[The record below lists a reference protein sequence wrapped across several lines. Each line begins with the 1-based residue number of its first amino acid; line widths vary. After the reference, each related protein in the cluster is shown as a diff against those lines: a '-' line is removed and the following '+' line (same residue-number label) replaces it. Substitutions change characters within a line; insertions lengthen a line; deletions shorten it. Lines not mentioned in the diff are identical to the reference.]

1 MKKFVEYFLNNSLI
15 VNLFSVA
22 LIVAGLLFIA
32 GANREAFPNVDFGWV
47 LVQTVYP
54 GATASDVEKL
64 ISKPIED
71 ELREVSTGID
81 EVSSSS
87 VENVSV
93 VAVKLEADLAN
104 KQKVIQDIQDAVDK
118 VSDLPQ
124 DAETPEVIEL
134 NTSEIPVLRISI
146 LTRGGISTYEDELEI
161 REYVKALK
169 DRLIN
174 LPGAAKIETIGY
186 RDREMHVEVDID
198 KLDQFHIA
206 LNDITYALSNEN
218 INFPGG
224 IAKENNE
231 DVLIRTIGEFQTADE
246 IENMI
251 IRSND
256 IGELV
261 KIRDVASVKE
271 TFESEDVINKTNS
284 YKSLTLTVL
293 LKEGYDIITLVDQAK
308 EVVAEYKATL
318 PEKYDVVL
326 TNDFSFY
333 VKNRLDVLKGNGLI
347 GIVLVVLSLLVT
359 LGWRISIVTSI
370 GLPIA
375 FAGTFWMMGIQGV
388 SINLISMFGL
398 IMVLGMLVDDAI
410 IVSENIYRHLEHGE
424 KLKAAVING
433 TSEVIIPV
441 AGTILTTIAAFA
453 PLLFMGGVM
462 GKFMWALPAVVS
474 IALTM
479 SWLESMLILPSH
491 IYDMEKFFRKGKE
504 DEAVKKPKNI
514 HEVKHSPLQIRKKYV
529 TLLAF
534 VLKNRIKFLFG
545 LSFLFIF
552 TLGFV
557 FSGIIKMELFP
568 SGGIETFVVL
578 AEAPN
583 GTSIS
588 QMEEKIKKIETVIDE
603 MPDVYIESYI
613 TRVGLMA
620 QSESDPDTK
629 SGSKYASII
638 VHLTPFKERRDL
650 GKEAEAASVVNLL
663 RESSKEYHKEF
674 AEISFQEIAD
684 GPPTD
689 AAISINI
696 QGEDIETLKE
706 IGEKYKAFLR
716 TQEGVIDIE
725 DSFESEKKEFRVFVN
740 QEIATRAGISTLDV
754 AFNN

>member
-1 MKKFVEYFLNNSLI
+1 
-15 VNLFSVA
+15 
-22 LIVAGLLFIA
+22 
-32 GANREAFPNVDFGWV
+32 
-47 LVQTVYP
+47 
-54 GATASDVEKL
+54 
-64 ISKPIED
+64 
-71 ELREVSTGID
+71 
-81 EVSSSS
+81 
-87 VENVSV
+87 
-93 VAVKLEADLAN
+93 
-104 KQKVIQDIQDAVDK
+104 
-118 VSDLPQ
+118 
-124 DAETPEVIEL
+124 
-134 NTSEIPVLRISI
+134 
-146 LTRGGISTYEDELEI
+146 
-161 REYVKALK
+161 
-169 DRLIN
+169 
-174 LPGAAKIETIGY
+174 
-186 RDREMHVEVDID
+186 
-198 KLDQFHIA
+198 
-206 LNDITYALSNEN
+206 
-218 INFPGG
+218 
-224 IAKENNE
+224 
-231 DVLIRTIGEFQTADE
+231 
-246 IENMI
+246 MI
-251 IRSND
+251 
-256 IGELV
+256 
-261 KIRDVASVKE
+261 
-271 TFESEDVINKTNS
+271 
-284 YKSLTLTVL
+284 Y
-293 LKEGYDIITLVDQAK
+293 ITLVDQAK

-557 FSGIIKMELFP
+557 FSRNYQDGAFP
-568 SGGIETFVVL
+568 IRR
-578 AEAPN
+578 N
-583 GTSIS
+583 R
-588 QMEEKIKKIETVIDE
+588 
-603 MPDVYIESYI
+603 DVCCFS
-613 TRVGLMA
+613 RGA
-620 QSESDPDTK
+620 
-629 SGSKYASII
+629 
-638 VHLTPFKERRDL
+638 
-650 GKEAEAASVVNLL
+650 
-663 RESSKEYHKEF
+663 
-674 AEISFQEIAD
+674 
-684 GPPTD
+684 
-689 AAISINI
+689 
-696 QGEDIETLKE
+696 
-706 IGEKYKAFLR
+706 
-716 TQEGVIDIE
+716 
-725 DSFESEKKEFRVFVN
+725 
-740 QEIATRAGISTLDV
+740 
-754 AFNN
+754 